1 MRKAASKALYLFL
14 CAILGMVLFIMLQR
28 AILFLYNLL
37 IFVDSTYAFGMSSAA
52 ILGIDFF
59 TLLLAL
65 FFGGWYGTMMG
76 IDWYAMVY
84 GPNAEVQAGLFH
96 GFLPHHWRGKKAH
109 KTTSKSHQSVPARPT
124 KLSAAMSA
132 VAAAPAA
139 ISTTVKVPVQEAVKE
154 AAKVIHREAVR
165 EWSFDDLIAPSTP
178 KPVAKKKTVVRK
190 TAAKKTT
197 RKPAAKKVKPEKTE

>member
-14 CAILGMVLFIMLQR
+14 CAILGMVLFVMLQR

-52 ILGIDFF
+52 ILGLDFF

-65 FFGGWYGTMMG
+65 FLGGWYGTMMG

-96 GFLPHHWRGKKAH
+96 GFLPHNWRGKKAR
-109 KTTSKSHQSVPARPT
+109 KTSSKSAPAQPT

-165 EWSFDDLIAPSTP
+165 EWSFDDLIAPSAP
-178 KPVAKKKTVVRK
+178 KSAAKKKTAVRK

-197 RKPAAKKVKPEKTE
+197 RKPAVKKAKPEKTE

>member
-14 CAILGMVLFIMLQR
+14 CAILGMVLFVMLQR

-37 IFVDSTYAFGMSSAA
+37 IFVDSTYAFGMSSAT
-52 ILGIDFF
+52 ILGLDFF

-65 FFGGWYGTMMG
+65 FLGGWYGTMMG
-76 IDWYAMVY
+76 IDWYAMIY

-96 GFLPHHWRGKKAH
+96 GFLPHNWRGKKSRKAS
-109 KTTSKSHQSVPARPT
+109 SKSHQSAPARPT

-165 EWSFDDLIAPSTP
+165 EWSFDDLIAPSAP
-178 KPVAKKKTVVRK
+178 KPAAKKKPAVRK
-190 TAAKKTT
+190 TVAKKTT
-197 RKPAAKKVKPEKTE
+197 RKPAVKKAKPEKTE

>member
-14 CAILGMVLFIMLQR
+14 CAILGMVLFVMLQR

-52 ILGIDFF
+52 ILGLDFF

-65 FFGGWYGTMMG
+65 FLGGWYGTMMG
-76 IDWYAMVY
+76 IDWYAMIY

-96 GFLPHHWRGKKAH
+96 GFLPHNWRGKKAR
-109 KTTSKSHQSVPARPT
+109 KGSAKSQST
-124 KLSAAMSA
+124 KLASAMSA

-165 EWSFDDLIAPSTP
+165 EWSFDDLIAPSVP
-178 KPVAKKKTVVRK
+178 KPAAKKKPTVRK
-190 TAAKKTT
+190 TVAKKTT
-197 RKPAAKKVKPEKTE
+197 RKTAVKKAKPEKTE